1 MIPLTLADI
10 AVVADGQL
18 TDATDGQIVL
28 SGEAFVD
35 SRLAVPGGLF
45 VAVAG
50 TAADGHDFAV
60 SAVERGAAAAL
71 VQRPVEVP
79 AVLVN
84 DTVSALGSLARHVV
98 NQLSSLRVVGITGSQ
113 GKTSTKDILAQLL
126 EPHGATVAPVGSFNN
141 EIGVPL
147 TALRATSATRYL
159 IVEMGARGRGHI
171 RYLTSVVEPEVG
183 VVLNVGVA
191 HLGEF
196 GTQHDIADSKAE
208 LVEAL
213 PRSGLAVLNAD
224 DPLVSPMRERTS
236 ASVVTFGEAS
246 DADVRFSGVRLDDE
260 GKPRFVLT
268 VAGVTTSVSLPLV
281 GEHHAPNAAAAAA
294 VACGLGLSVEQVAG
308 ALSQV
313 RARSP
318 WRMEV
323 TSTPAGLTV
332 INDAYNANPDSMGAA
347 LRTLA
352 EIGARRDPSARTFAV
367 LGEMRELGQAAGEKH
382 EEIGRLAAQLGISRL
397 VVVGDAARLML
408 HGAEGVGS
416 WRGES
421 QCVADAA
428 AAIDLLRGAVRPG
441 DVVLVK
447 ASRAAGLETVA
458 AALTE
463 HPTKGDR

>member
-10 AVVADGQL
+10 AAAVDGEL
-18 TDATDGQIVL
+18 TDATDDQIVVR
-28 SGEAFVD
+28 GEAFVD
-35 SRLAVPGGLF
+35 SRLVVPGGLF

-50 TAADGHDFAV
+50 TALDGHDFAA
-60 SAVERGAAAAL
+60 SAIAGGATAAL

-79 AVLVN
+79 GVLVG
-84 DTVSALGSLARHVV
+84 DTVGALGSLARHVV
-98 NQLSSLRVVGITGSQ
+98 SQLTRLRVVGITGSQ

-126 EPHGATVAPVGSFNN
+126 EQSGPTVAPVGSFNN

-147 TALRATSATRYL
+147 TALRATRATHHL

-171 RYLTSVVEPEVG
+171 RYLTSLVEPEVG

-196 GTQHDIADSKAE
+196 GTQLDIADSKAE

-213 PRSGLAVLNAD
+213 PRTGLAVLNAD
-224 DPLVSPMRERTS
+224 DPLVSRMRERTS
-236 ASVVTFGEAS
+236 ASVVTFGAAN
-246 DADVRFSGVRLDDE
+246 DADVRLSELRLDDE
-260 GKPRFVLT
+260 GQPRFALT
-268 VAGVTTSVSLPLV
+268 VNGVTTSVALPLV
-281 GEHHAPNAAAAAA
+281 GEHQARNAAAAAA
-294 VACGLGLSVEQVAG
+294 AACGLGQSIQEVAG

-332 INDAYNANPDSMGAA
+332 INDAYNANPDSMRAA
-347 LRTLA
+347 LRTLV
-352 EIGARRDPSARTFAV
+352 EIGARREATARTFAV
-367 LGEMRELGQAAGEKH
+367 LGEMRELGQAAGEEH
-382 EEIGRLAAQLGISRL
+382 QGIGRLAAELGVSRL
-397 VVVGDAARLML
+397 VVVGDAARLMQR
-408 HGAEGVGS
+408 GALGVGS
-416 WRGES
+416 WRGQS

-463 HPTKGDR
+463 HPTKGGR